1 MKLGGKPR
9 VCSKSILVKIN
20 GDPRSK
26 PTEGK
31 RTIEEQG
38 RREGGGTDVAGM
50 VLQNQSDG

>member
-1 MKLGGKPR
+1 M
-9 VCSKSILVKIN
+9 N

-31 RTIEEQG
+31 RTIGEQG